1 MSEETT
7 ILLIDDDEQSRHDLE
22 TVLSFLGETT
32 ISASSNNWRG
42 VVSAAVEKP
51 SRIAVALIGACEHHG
66 LNELLTDIHQWEAG
80 TPFVLL
86 GEHQLPL
93 DLDSEIY
100 NRITA
105 TLPKTLSYQP
115 LLDALHQAAV
125 FHENFNRLRNFDG
138 VRDYNMFR
146 SLVGTSSAIQR
157 IRTMMGQ
164 VANTEVSVLITGESG
179 TGKEVVARNLHLNS
193 SRADKPFIPINC
205 GAIARELL
213 ESELFGHEKG
223 AFTGAISSR
232 AGRFELA
239 DGGTLFLDEIGDMP
253 LNMQVKILRVIQ
265 ERRYERVGGV
275 KTLET
280 DVRIL
285 AATHRDLE
293 QLIKLGEFRQDL
305 YYRINVFPI
314 EMPPL
319 RERAEDVPILL
330 NELITIMETEKR
342 GSIRFNSAAI
352 AVLQQ
357 YSWPG
362 NVRELANLVE
372 RMAILHPHGI
382 VGANDLPANLSAVD
396 DDTPGGVDAGLES
409 TATGADPVVSGKIP
423 EPVTHPLLPL
433 NGLDLKE
440 YLANLE
446 KDMINQALSDSGGVV
461 ARAADR
467 LNMRRTTL
475 GEKIKKY
482 NLQKKPSQL
491 GSVLPPNEDSKV
503 DLAQQQGPQAEKA
516 QQEGTQTEQ
525 GQRVPAAKEPKQTE
539 TTELEEKDR
548 VDPDRVV
555 SG

>member
-1 MSEETT
+1 MTEETT
-7 ILLIDDDEQSRHDLE
+7 ILLIDDDGQSRYDLE

-32 ISASSNNWRG
+32 VSANSDDWRT
-42 VVSAAVEKP
+42 VISAAVDKP
-51 SRIAVALIGACEHHG
+51 SAIAVVLIGACEKQATAT
-66 LNELLTDIHQWEAG
+66 LLAEIHQWEAG

-86 GEHQLPL
+86 GDHDLPK

-100 NRITA
+100 NRVTA
-105 TLPKTLSYQP
+105 ILAKTLSYQP

-146 SLVGTSSAIQR
+146 SLVGTSAAIQQ

-193 SRADKPFIPINC
+193 SRAEKPFVPINC

-265 ERRYERVGGV
+265 ERSFERVGGV
-275 KTLET
+275 KTMET

-293 QLIKLGEFRQDL
+293 RLIELGEFRQDL

-319 RERAEDVPILL
+319 RERAEDVPLLL
-330 NELITIMETEKR
+330 NELITIMETEQR
-342 GSIRFNSAAI
+342 GSVRFNSAAI

-382 VGANDLPANLSAVD
+382 VGANDLPANLTAVGD
-396 DDTPGGVDAGLES
+396 DKAAGTDTSPAVAAP
-409 TATGADPVVSGKIP
+409 ATNAEDNTTTTEGISRS
-423 EPVTHPLLPL
+423 LLPL
-433 NGLDLKE
+433 NGIDLKE

-446 KDMINQALSDSGGVV
+446 KNMIAQALDDSGGVV
-461 ARAADR
+461 ARAAER
-467 LNMRRTTL
+467 LQMRRTTL
-475 GEKIKKY
+475 VERIKKY
-482 NLQKKPSQL
+482 ALQKKQ
-491 GSVLPPNEDSKV
+491 VEADSTAEQKAGKEQ
-503 DLAQQQGPQAEKA
+503 DNSNQA
-516 QQEGTQTEQ
+516 
-525 GQRVPAAKEPKQTE
+525 
-539 TTELEEKDR
+539 
-548 VDPDRVV
+548 V

>member
-1 MSEETT
+1 MAEETT
-7 ILLIDDDEQSRHDLE
+7 ILIIDDNEQTRYDLE

-32 ISASSNNWRG
+32 VSANASNWQS
-42 VVSAAVEKP
+42 VVSTAIDKLSRVAVV
-51 SRIAVALIGACEHHG
+51 IIGACKIQAIE
-66 LNELLTDIHQWEAG
+66 ELLADIHKWEAG
-80 TPFVLL
+80 TPFILL
-86 GEHQLPL
+86 GDHKLPS

-105 TLPKTLSYQP
+105 TLSNTLSYQP

-125 FHENFNRLRNFDG
+125 FHDHYSRLRNFEG

-146 SLVGTSSAIQR
+146 SLIGTSEAVQR
-157 IRTMMGQ
+157 IRHMMGQ

-193 SRADKPFIPINC
+193 SRANKPFVPLNC

-223 AFTGAISSR
+223 SFTGAISTR

-265 ERRYERVGGV
+265 ERSYERVGGV
-275 KTLET
+275 KTMKT

-293 QLIKLGEFRQDL
+293 KLIKLGEFRQDL

-319 RERAEDVPILL
+319 RERAEDVPLLL

-342 GSIRFNSAAI
+342 GSVRFNSAAI

-357 YSWPG
+357 YAWPG

-382 VGANDLPANLSAVD
+382 VGANDLPANLS
-396 DDTPGGVDAGLES
+396 GIDADSKPADVVL
-409 TATGADPVVSGKIP
+409 DPVDKREKP
-423 EPVTHPLLPL
+423 EPVTPSLLPL
-433 NGLDLKE
+433 NGIDLKA

-446 KDMINQALSDSGGVV
+446 KEMISQALDDSSGVV
-461 ARAADR
+461 ARAAER

-482 NLQKKPSQL
+482 GLQKKQA
-491 GSVLPPNEDSKV
+491 VV
-503 DLAQQQGPQAEKA
+503 DLPEVEKPGIETEQPQQVKTQKELTE
-516 QQEGTQTEQ
+516 QEG
-525 GQRVPAAKEPKQTE
+525 KQQI
-539 TTELEEKDR
+539 
-548 VDPDRVV
+548 DPDQAI

>member
-1 MSEETT
+1 MAEETT
-7 ILLIDDDEQSRHDLE
+7 ILLIDDNEQSRYDLE

-32 ISASSNNWRG
+32 VSATASDWLN
-42 VVSAAVEKP
+42 VVSAAIDKP
-51 SRIAVALIGACEHHG
+51 SRVAVVLIGACKIQAIE
-66 LNELLTDIHQWEAG
+66 ELLADIHKWEAG

-86 GEHQLPL
+86 GEHKLPP

-105 TLPKTLSYQP
+105 TLSNTLSYQP

-125 FHENFNRLRNFDG
+125 LHDHYNRLRNLEG

-146 SLVGTSSAIQR
+146 SLIGTSEAVQR
-157 IRTMMGQ
+157 IRHMMGQ

-193 SRADKPFIPINC
+193 SRADKPFVAINC

-223 AFTGAISSR
+223 SFTGAISAR

-265 ERRYERVGGV
+265 ERSYERVGGV
-275 KTLET
+275 KTMQT

-293 QLIKLGEFRQDL
+293 KLIKLGEFRQDL

-319 RERAEDVPILL
+319 RERAEDVPLLL

-342 GSIRFNSAAI
+342 GSVRFNSAAI
-352 AVLQQ
+352 TVLQQ
-357 YSWPG
+357 YAWPG
-362 NVRELANLVE
+362 NVRELANLLE

-382 VGANDLPANLSAVD
+382 VGAKDLPANLSY
-396 DDTPGGVDAGLES
+396 VDADLMP
-409 TATGADPVVSGKIP
+409 TDRALDPVETREKPESGAP
-423 EPVTHPLLPL
+423 SLLPL
-433 NGLDLKE
+433 NGIDLKE
-440 YLANLE
+440 YLGNLE
-446 KDMINQALSDSGGVV
+446 KDMISQALGDSGGVV
-461 ARAADR
+461 ARAAER

-482 NLQKKPSQL
+482 GLQKKQAGVYFPDREKQ
-491 GSVLPPNEDSKV
+491 GSETVAP
-503 DLAQQQGPQAEKA
+503 QQAKTQKELTERESAK
-516 QQEGTQTEQ
+516 QEG
-525 GQRVPAAKEPKQTE
+525 
-539 TTELEEKDR
+539 
-548 VDPDRVV
+548 DPDQAI
-555 SG
+555 SA